1 MENSPKKDVWEN
13 YFKETKD
20 NPPRSL
26 LVKSLSF
33 VTKKD
38 SALDLGS
45 GALNDSIYLLD
56 QGFNNVTA
64 VDIEP
69 VAKEIANTLPQN
81 RFEYVTV
88 NFEEFEFPENHFDL
102 INAQYSLPFLNPDS
116 FETVIK
122 NIINS
127 LKDGGIFTGQFFG
140 NGDEWADKE
149 KMTFL
154 TLGRAKEILS
164 DLELLYFEE
173 EEKEKPTASGKMKHW
188 HVFHIIARK

>member
-1 MENSPKKDVWEN
+1 MTKSNWTE
-13 YFKETKD
+13 YFEQTK
-20 NPPRSL
+20 NKPPRSL

-33 VTKKD
+33 CKEKD

-56 QGFNNVTA
+56 QGFTNVTA

-69 VAKEIANTLPQN
+69 VAKEIAENLPKN
-81 RFEYVTV
+81 KFTYTISKIED
-88 NFEEFEFPENHFDL
+88 FKFSDNHFDL
-102 INAQYSLPFLNPDS
+102 ISAQYSLPFLHPDS
-116 FETVIK
+116 FEAVFK

-140 NGDEWADKE
+140 NGDGWADEE

-154 TLGRAKEILS
+154 TLERTKVILS
-164 DLELLYFEE
+164 DLELLYFVE
-173 EEKEKPTASGKMKHW
+173 EEKDKPTASGKMKHW